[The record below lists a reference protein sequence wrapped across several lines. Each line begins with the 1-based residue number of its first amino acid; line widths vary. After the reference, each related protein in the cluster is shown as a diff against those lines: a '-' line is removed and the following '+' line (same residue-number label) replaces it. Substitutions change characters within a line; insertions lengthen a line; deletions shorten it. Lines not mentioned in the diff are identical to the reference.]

1 MSASPDDSQLLHER
15 YAPPGDAYDELCLAP
30 GMPRPHWAGVME
42 SLEALG
48 RDGLLARA
56 AEARRLLRDNGVT
69 YNVYSDPQGMERPW
83 PLDPLPLLMDSGEW
97 AGIETGLIQRAEL
110 LNLVLRDLY
119 GPRTLIRK
127 GLLPPELVFGQ
138 PGFLHACDDLPL
150 PEHALS
156 LYASDL
162 ARGPDG
168 QLWVLGD
175 RTQVPSG
182 AGYALENRV
191 VLSRVFPSLYRD
203 AGVHRLT
210 GFFQALRARL
220 AALSPRRDVE
230 PRVVLLSPGPLNET
244 WFEHVY
250 LAGYLGYT
258 LVQGQDLVVSGGR
271 VWLRSLGGLEPV
283 DVILRRVDDAF
294 CDPLALNQDS
304 RLGVAGLLEAVRR
317 GRVAVANPLGS
328 GLLESPA
335 LAAFLPAIA
344 RHFLGQDPLL
354 PGVQTWWCG
363 ERLGRA
369 HVLANLERLVV
380 RSVDRSEAA
389 GRPVFAALL
398 SRAERDALGARI
410 QAHPERYVGQDQVSL
425 STVPVLAEDGGLEAR
440 HGAVRAFLCAR
451 EDDYV
456 VMPGGLTRV
465 AGRAG
470 DMVVSNQE
478 GGLSKDTWVLAS
490 EPEPVAGP
498 VLSEGLAEGSV
509 LGMQASLPSRVAE
522 NLFWLGRYAER
533 AEATLRLL
541 RVALKRRRLAQ
552 ELPAPHEDA
561 ALHTLLRTLTHL
573 TTCYPGFVGPGASER
588 LAAPEAELCALIT
601 DAQRPGSLRFTLNA
615 LFQSAYALRDRVSG
629 DSWRVLAALRDQT
642 RGLNCPASKDPEQLR
657 EPMDEVV
664 TRLLALAGLA
674 QESTL
679 RQTGWLFLDAGRRL
693 ERALLLSNLLRATL
707 VARHE
712 SVAEG
717 LLLEAVLAW
726 GESLAAYRTGH
737 RAPPEPS
744 RVLDLLL
751 LEPANPRSL
760 MFQLEHLEQ
769 HVRAL
774 PDQPG
779 SGRLSAAARPL
790 VEALSALRLAESPTL
805 ARVDGDSGLRRDL
818 DQLLSRQVYLL
829 SQASEALVA
838 QYFAFAHSQHPLQS

>member
-1 MSASPDDSQLLHER
+1 MSVSPDQQQLQEH
-15 YAPPGDAYDELCLAP
+15 YAPPGGAYDELCVAP
-30 GMPRPHWAGVME
+30 GTPRTHWAGVMD
-42 SLEALG
+42 SLESLG

-83 PLDPLPLLMDSGEW
+83 PLDPLPMLMDSGEW
-97 AGIETGLIQRAEL
+97 AGIETGLTQRAEL
-110 LNLVLRDLY
+110 LNLLLKDLY
-119 GPRTLIRK
+119 GPRTLIRQ
-127 GLLPPELVFGQ
+127 GILPPELVFGQ
-138 PGFLHACDDLPL
+138 QGFLHACDGLPL
-150 PEHALS
+150 PDHALT

-162 ARGPDG
+162 ARDPDG

-182 AGYALENRV
+182 AGYAMENRV

-210 GFFQALRARL
+210 GFFQALRTRL
-220 AALSPRRDVE
+220 TALSPRRGEE

-258 LVQGQDLVVSGGR
+258 LVQGEDLVVSGGR
-271 VWLRSLGGLEPV
+271 VWLRSLGGQEPV

-294 CDPLALNQDS
+294 CDPLELNQNS
-304 RLGVAGLLEAVRR
+304 RLGVPGLLEAVRR

-335 LAAFLPAIA
+335 LAAYMPAIG
-344 RHFLGQDPLL
+344 RYFLGQEPQL
-354 PGVQTWWCG
+354 PTVSTWWCG
-363 ERLGRA
+363 DKLGRD
-369 HVLANLERLVV
+369 HVLSQLDRLVV

-389 GRPVFAALL
+389 GRPVFGALL
-398 SRAERDALGARI
+398 SRAEREALRTRI
-410 QAHPERYVGQDQVSL
+410 QAHPERYVGQEQINL
-425 STVPVLAEDGGLEAR
+425 STVPVLSEEGGLEAR

-451 EDDYV
+451 QDDYV

-465 AGRAG
+465 AGRDG
-470 DMVVSNQE
+470 GMVVSNQE

-490 EPEPVAGP
+490 EPEPIAGP
-498 VLSEGLAEGSV
+498 IFSEGLAEGSV

-522 NLFWLGRYAER
+522 NMFWLGRYAER

-541 RVALKRRRLAQ
+541 RVTLKRRRLAQ
-552 ELPAPHEDA
+552 ELPAAHEDA
-561 ALHTLLRTLTHL
+561 ALHTLLRALTHM
-573 TTCYPGFVGPGASER
+573 TTCYPGFVGQGALDR
-588 LAAPEAELCALIT
+588 LASPEAELCALIT
-601 DAQRPGSLRFTLNA
+601 DAQLPGSLRFTLNA

-629 DSWRVLAALRDQT
+629 DSWRVLSALREQT
-642 RGLNCPASKDPEQLR
+642 RGLNCPPQGDPEQLR

-679 RQTGWLFLDAGRRL
+679 RQTGWVFLDAGRRL
-693 ERALLLSNLLRATL
+693 ERALLMVSQLRATL

-712 SVAEG
+712 PVAEG
-717 LLLEAVLAW
+717 LLLESLLAW

-737 RAPPEPS
+737 RNPPEPR
-744 RVLDLLL
+744 RVLDLLM
-751 LEPANPRSL
+751 LEPSNPRSL
-760 MFQLEHLEQ
+760 MFQLERLEE
-769 HVRAL
+769 HVQAL
-774 PDQPG
+774 PDQPA
-779 SGRLSAAARPL
+779 SGRLSPVGRPL
-790 VEALSALRLAESPTL
+790 LEAITALRLAE
-805 ARVDGDSGLRRDL
+805 ARSLCQLDEGSGVRAAL
-818 DQLLSRQVYLL
+818 DQLLSRQGYLL
-829 SQASEALVA
+829 GQAADALLA
-838 QYFAFAHSQHPLQS
+838 QYFAFAHSQQPLQP

>member
-1 MSASPDDSQLLHER
+1 MD
-15 YAPPGDAYDELCLAP
+15 
-30 GMPRPHWAGVME
+30 
-42 SLEALG
+42 SLESLG

-83 PLDPLPLLMDSGEW
+83 PLDPLPMLMDSGEW
-97 AGIETGLIQRAEL
+97 ADIESGLIQRAEL
-110 LNLVLRDLY
+110 LNLLLKDLY
-119 GPRTLIRK
+119 GPRTLIRQ
-127 GLLPPELVFGQ
+127 GILPAELVFGQ
-138 PGFLHACDDLPL
+138 QGFLHACDGLPL
-150 PEHALS
+150 PDHALT

-210 GFFQALRARL
+210 GFFQALRTRL
-220 AALSPRRDVE
+220 AALSPRRGEE

-258 LVQGQDLVVSGGR
+258 LVQGEDLVVSGGR
-271 VWLRSLGGLEPV
+271 VWLRSLGGREPV

-294 CDPLALNQDS
+294 CDPLELNQSS
-304 RLGVAGLLEAVRR
+304 RLGVPGLLEAVRR

-335 LAAFLPAIA
+335 LAAYMPAIG
-344 RHFLGQDPLL
+344 RYFLGQEPRL
-354 PGVQTWWCG
+354 PTVNTWWCG
-363 ERLGRA
+363 DKSGRE
-369 HVLANLERLVV
+369 HVLSQLDRLVV

-389 GRPVFAALL
+389 GRPVFGALL
-398 SRAERDALGARI
+398 SRDERDTLRTRI
-410 QAHPERYVGQDQVSL
+410 LAHPERYVGQEQISL
-425 STVPVLAEDGGLEAR
+425 STVPVLAEKGGLEAR

-490 EPEPVAGP
+490 EPEPIAGAIFT
-498 VLSEGLAEGSV
+498 EGLAEGSV

-541 RVALKRRRLAQ
+541 RVTLKRRRLSQ

-561 ALHTLLRTLTHL
+561 ALHSLLRSLSYM
-573 TTCYPGFVGPGASER
+573 TTCYPGFVGQGAPER
-588 LAAPEAELCALIT
+588 LAAPEGELCALIT

-629 DSWRVLAALRDQT
+629 DSWRVLSALREQS
-642 RGLNCPASKDPEQLR
+642 RGLVCAPGSDPESLR

-679 RQTGWLFLDAGRRL
+679 RQTGWVFLDAGRRL
-693 ERALLLSNLLRATL
+693 ERAQLMVSQLRATL

-712 SVAEG
+712 PVAEG
-717 LLLEAVLAW
+717 LLLESVLAW

-737 RAPPEPS
+737 RNPPEPR
-744 RVLDLLL
+744 RVLDLLM
-751 LEPANPRSL
+751 LEPSNPRSL
-760 MFQLEHLEQ
+760 MFQLERLEQ
-769 HVRAL
+769 HVQAL
-774 PDQPG
+774 PDQPA
-779 SGRLSAAARPL
+779 SGRLSPVARPL
-790 VEALSALRLAESPTL
+790 LEAITALRLAEAGGL
-805 ARVDGDSGLRRDL
+805 ARLDETSGVRAAL
-818 DQLLSRQVYLL
+818 DQLLSRQGYLL
-829 SQASEALVA
+829 NQAADALVA
-838 QYFAFAHSQHPLQS
+838 QYFAFAHSQQSLQP